1 MKKRKIKDDVRR
13 HPLRGILTEIARER
27 NITPQSV
34 RQQIFLTGNPEMLKI
49 YNKKKIKREREY
61 EKIRIK

>member
-1 MKKRKIKDDVRR
+1 MQKIKIKDDIRR

-49 YNKKKIKREREY
+49 YKKKKAKREREY
-61 EKIRIK
+61 ESIRIK